1 MSDTITLNVISHEG
15 KLFSEEVDFFKCI
28 SSTGEVGIYPE
39 HTDSVI
45 LLESTDLVY
54 EQGDITTKVF
64 IRNGILSIKS
74 NKALIITDQLIKSDD
89 IEIGSIKES
98 ISTYTSKYKTE
109 KEYKSKEKYR
119 KLILAFEAK
128 LRVKN

>member
-54 EQGDITTKVF
+54 EQGENTTKVF
-64 IRNGILSIKS
+64 IRNGVLSIKS
-74 NKALIITDQLIKSDD
+74 NEALIITDQLIKSDN
-89 IEIGSIKES
+89 IEIDSVKES
-98 ISTYTSKYKTE
+98 ISVYTSKYKSE
-109 KEYKSKEKYR
+109 KEYKSSEKYR
-119 KLILAFEAK
+119 KLILESEAK